1 MYYIHWCKYIYIY
14 AYTRRILYIIHI
26 YAGFPP
32 SHSSGQII
40 NTPNVR
46 LSNNDPRGPP
56 AQADYLLLSDTPT
69 RQSHRP
75 TDQPLSLPT
84 STRSVSIRVMFHVRV
99 DLYYNHYYR
108 YQSFSWAF
116 SRLIR
121 RSHTRTAR
129 PPALTGRYQDDQNGT
144 APPVPSR
151 PRITAAT
158 KRPD

>member
-1 MYYIHWCKYIYIY
+1 MCALAITTPGDHPLKLTTSCFQIRLR
-14 AYTRRILYIIHI
+14 A
-26 YAGFPP
+26 
-32 SHSSGQII
+32 SH
-40 NTPNVR
+40 T
-46 LSNNDPRGPP
+46 D
-56 AQADYLLLSDTPT
+56 
-69 RQSHRP
+69 RP

-121 RSHTRTAR
+121 RSHARTAR